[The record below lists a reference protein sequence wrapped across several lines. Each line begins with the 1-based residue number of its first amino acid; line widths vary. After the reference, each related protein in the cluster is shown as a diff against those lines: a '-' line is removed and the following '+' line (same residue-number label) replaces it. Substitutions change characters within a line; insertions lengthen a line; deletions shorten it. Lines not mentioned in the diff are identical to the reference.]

1 MKGFSFFISCRYF
14 RACFRRRDS
23 YFKYIWETKTCDGPF
38 WFSCMKADLT
48 FSENSQLPIFT
59 TKYGGDPFDDVPLLC
74 TLCALSMIFEISSL
88 EVSGKTLDIWSI
100 KTDLVSDQEL
110 SLACWYLM
118 FLNIKVFLRDLYVK
132 FLSHWLFQT
141 VYWFFHFVLSFQ
153 ILNSLSH
160 HCYC

>member
-1 MKGFSFFISCRYF
+1 
-14 RACFRRRDS
+14 
-23 YFKYIWETKTCDGPF
+23 
-38 WFSCMKADLT
+38 MKADLT

-118 FLNIKVFLRDLYVK
+118 FLNIKVFLRDLYVN
-132 FLSHWLFQT
+132 F
-141 VYWFFHFVLSFQ
+141 
-153 ILNSLSH
+153 
-160 HCYC
+160 